1 MASLGDAKNLG
12 HFLKE
17 RREESKYTSN
27 KITGHKV
34 ATAIRQSQTQVW
46 KVENG
51 QVDVTKWFP
60 ERQLALLQ
68 AYNLDNNEIV
78 ETAEKFNLEL
88 PDVKNATNPNVIN
101 LKGVRLVTLRIVG
114 HSGAGEPLT
123 VLESDLKGYR
133 AESCVAVLTSGS
145 TLACERVRDEYK
157 AAASLI
163 FSSEKKPEPGKV
175 VLYRFKETDDYL
187 ICIYRETPH
196 TFPAISYDGTRAMTL
211 AHDDPRLEFCG
222 TQFSGTIDERF
233 VNERQN
239 N

>member
-1 MASLGDAKNLG
+1 MASLNDAKTLG
-12 HFLKE
+12 RLLKQ
-17 RREESKYTSN
+17 RREESKDTN
-27 KITGHKV
+27 NPITGHDV
-34 ATAIRQSQTQVW
+34 AAAIKQSQTQVW

-51 QVDVTKWFP
+51 RTDITRWFGD
-60 ERQLALLQ
+60 RQLALLR
-68 AYNLDNNEIV
+68 AYKFNDDEIA
-78 ETAEKFNLEL
+78 EIAEKFKLDI

-114 HSGAGEPLT
+114 HSVAGEPLT
-123 VLESDLKGYR
+123 VLESALKGYR

-175 VLYRFKETDDYL
+175 VLYRFKETSDYL

-222 TQFSGTIDERF
+222 TQFSGTIDERL
-233 VNERQN
+233 VNERRGN
-239 N
+239 